1 MSGRIITISPR
12 QTYTVAV
19 TASGNPVQ
27 VPIGQRVYNSIEVVS
42 GTLSV
47 RVSAGGSFPTG
58 ASVGVFVG
66 NTFLTNE
73 EPNVIFAPPT
83 SVSALAHVTIPATDS
98 TGWPF
103 LYTNGWSGGTGAML
117 SVMMT
122 FTPGSASGNIILVA
136 GVELILRDA

>member
-47 RVSAGGSFPTG
+47 WARVGGSFLPG
-58 ASVGVFVG
+58 ARVEVFVR
-66 NTFLTNE
+66 NTL
-73 EPNVIFAPPT
+73 
-83 SVSALAHVTIPATDS
+83 SHQR
-98 TGWPF
+98 
-103 LYTNGWSGGTGAML
+103 GAERDL
-117 SVMMT
+117 RTACPRVC
-122 FTPGSASGNIILVA
+122 A
-136 GVELILRDA
+136 GPRHDPCDGRDR